1 MKTIQLEIE
10 DSSLDMFL
18 SLINSLKD
26 GIIKNFKIEEDDSF
40 YETQMYFQKCLE
52 EIDNSETE
60 LLSSQEYREEMH
72 IFLEDLKAKYANY

>member
-26 GIIKNFKIEEDDSF
+26 GIVKNFKIKEDDSF
-40 YETQMYFQKCLE
+40 DETQMYFQKCLE

-60 LLSSQEYREEMH
+60 LLSSQEYQEEMH